1 MLKNYL
7 NLKGNNMYFKTPYNG
22 NIASDPDNLYYTFSL
37 FPNDSE
43 PKVGD
48 DVIVVSVIYTTG
60 DSYSLSSG
68 NKCEVY
74 AFTNKDN
81 AFALMDEINK
91 AIKNN
96 SESRWSN
103 TKEIDSVT
111 VDGIKVSL
119 GQWCGYFDYMDEVV
133 IQKYWYIGDR

>member
-1 MLKNYL
+1 
-7 NLKGNNMYFKTPYNG
+7 MYFKHPYNG
-22 NIASDPDNLYYTFSL
+22 NIASDPKNSYCTFSL
-37 FPNDSE
+37 FPNDPE

-60 DSYSLSSG
+60 DSFSSSSN
-68 NKCEVY
+68 NKSEIY

-103 TKEIDSVT
+103 TKEIDSVM

-119 GQWCGYFDYMDEVV
+119 AQWCGYFDHMDDVV